1 MEETIR
7 TELDRQELLNR
18 IKARI
23 TKSAIRVCMV
33 KAPHTYMKAVGTHE
47 IVRIIEEELKK

>member
-1 MEETIR
+1 MEEVAM
-7 TELDRQELLNR
+7 TEADRLELLSR
-18 IKARI
+18 IKDRI
-23 TKSAIRVCMV
+23 DKSAIKVSTV

>member
-1 MEETIR
+1 MEEVAM
-7 TELDRQELLNR
+7 TEADRQELLNR